1 MADRD
6 VILLDF
12 QVSLII
18 HLLGKIGP
26 YVTCP
31 VIICF
36 KFYKCMDVFF
46 PGLNYSFG
54 LT

>member
-18 HLLGKIGP
+18 HLSGKIGP
-26 YVTCP
+26 HMTCL
-31 VIICF
+31 VICL
-36 KFYKCMDVFF
+36 KFYKCVDVFF
-46 PGLNYSFG
+46 SGLNYSVG